1 MNVSYIALFQE
12 ELNGR
17 VYSFTIPLGAP
28 YVDCHEIAAKFSGAI
43 VQMEKEAADAVKKEQ
58 EAAPAEAEL
67 VS

>member
-1 MNVSYIALFQE
+1 MNVSYIALIQE

-28 YVDCHEIAAKFSGAI
+28 YLDCHEMASKFSQAV

-58 EAAPAEAEL
+58 EAAPVEAEL